1 MLRES
6 CYYYVINRLLL
17 RRIIILDN
25 IEKIL
30 KYNETDAYDKHIRKK
45 LTYDGLNKTWVYN
58 IRVNVFCGDQI
69 YEIINVIN
77 YMDKVYRQKVPI
89 TFCCNSFEFSDKLV
103 YVILEC
109 ICYYLVQV
117 RNQRVFVNFNA
128 KHTIWSE
135 GIMFSPLCYMRDK
148 KMFLSKY
155 RGDLNGRH
163 YRKIVPAV
171 ASDESDLSKIMQEIL
186 CFLQNNGV
194 SERSSEELSEMLIE
208 LVGNS
213 REHAYSETLI
223 DIDLT
228 SSTYTK
234 EDDNNVFYGMNT
246 AILNFS
252 DKLFYE
258 PLKEKI
264 SSGIDLPEKYD
275 LVNIAYDFHKDFFTK
290 NYDEKD
296 FFMVSSFQDK
306 ISGSMKKKMGGRG
319 LTTLITSLEE
329 KADTHL
335 CYVLSGNTVMFFVQ
349 DLLKYDDNKLVGF
362 NQSGNYLSEIP
373 DKNVI
378 KKISTFFPGTSYN
391 LSFVIKKEWT
401 LE

>member
-1 MLRES
+1 M
-6 CYYYVINRLLL
+6 N
-17 RRIIILDN
+17 ILDN
-25 IEKIL
+25 IEQIFMH
-30 KYNETDAYDKHIRKK
+30 NVTDTYDKYIKKK
-45 LTYDGLNKTWVYN
+45 LTYDGKNKTWLYN
-58 IRVNVFCGDQI
+58 IKVKEFCGDQI

-77 YMDKVYRQKVPI
+77 YMDKTYRQKMPI
-89 TFCCNSFEFSDKLV
+89 TFCCNSFKFSDKLV

-109 ICYYLVQV
+109 ICYYLICV
-117 RNQRVFVNFNA
+117 RNQRVVVKFHA
-128 KHTIWSE
+128 THTIWSE
-135 GIMFSPLCYMRDK
+135 GIYYSPLCDNANK
-148 KMFLSKY
+148 NTFLSKY

-163 YRKIVPAV
+163 YRKIVPAI
-171 ASDESDLSKIMQEIL
+171 ASDESDLSKIMQEIFN
-186 CFLQNNGV
+186 FLQNNGV
-194 SERSSEELSEMLIE
+194 SEKSSEELAEMLIE

-213 REHAYSETLI
+213 REHAYSDTLI

-228 SSTYTK
+228 RSTYVRK
-234 EDDNNVFYGMNT
+234 DDDSVFYGMNT

-264 SSGIDLPEKYD
+264 SSGIELPQEYD
-275 LVNIAYDFHKDFFTK
+275 LVKCAYDFHKNYFSESYDERDFFII
-290 NYDEKD
+290 
-296 FFMVSSFQDK
+296 SSFQDK

-335 CYVLSGNTVMFFVQ
+335 CYVLSGNTVMFLVQ

-362 NQSGNYLSEIP
+362 NQSGNYLSDIP

-378 KKISTFFPGTSYN
+378 KKIPTFFPGTSYN
-391 LSFVIKKEWT
+391 LSFAIKKEWT